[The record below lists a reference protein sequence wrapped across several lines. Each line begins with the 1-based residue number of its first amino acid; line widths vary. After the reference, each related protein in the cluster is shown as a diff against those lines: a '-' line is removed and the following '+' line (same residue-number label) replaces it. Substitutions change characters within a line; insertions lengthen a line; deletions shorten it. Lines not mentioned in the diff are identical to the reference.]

1 MNIALTPELERFV
14 ASKVA
19 SGRYHDAAEVVHE
32 GLRLLEAQE
41 QDQQS
46 ALTEAREKIEAGF
59 EAARRGD
66 LSDGDDFFDA
76 LEREDDTG
84 ERRTA

>member
-14 ASKVA
+14 ASKLA
-19 SGRYHDAAEVVHE
+19 SGRYHDAADVVYE
-32 GLRLLEAQE
+32 GLRFLEAQE

-46 ALTEAREKIEAGF
+46 ALTEARQKTEAGF

-66 LSDGDDFFDA
+66 LSDGDDFFGA
-76 LEREDDTG
+76 LEREDEAG